1 METVI
6 SVLIPAIVENVFGAL
21 TEAVGLS
28 DWLRQR
34 LGRDPEK
41 LAFDYVTM
49 QAVDFCSEQTQLG
62 RGQARNRQV

>member
-1 METVI
+1 METVVAI
-6 SVLIPAIVENVFGAL
+6 LIPAIVENVFGAL

-41 LAFDYVTM
+41 LAFRYAIM
-49 QAVDFCSEQTQLG
+49 
-62 RGQARNRQV
+62 